1 MSEIRQDKLTEQWV
15 IFAPE
20 RAQRPHSPVPQ
31 AGGKASPAEFD
42 ANCPFCVGNET
53 MLPPI
58 LLEKEAKTPSTPSKP
73 SKPEHNWQTRVVP
86 NKYPVLT
93 AEAETAGGNRG
104 IYLVAAGYGRHEVI
118 IESPLH
124 SCDIP
129 TMSVHEVETVIETY
143 LDRYNTIY
151 AQHRDILTVILFRNH
166 GQMAGTSLV
175 HPHSQLVAM
184 GIVPGRIANRQNVAE
199 RYFSQENRCLMCDI
213 IAFEQGHAQRLIF
226 ENNSFIAFVPF
237 AAAVPFEVLIV
248 PKEHSSDFGSLSP
261 EHVSDLALA
270 LRSVLSGLR
279 QKADD
284 PDYNYIFQTY
294 SRHDTPSPSLH
305 WYIQI
310 RPRLGIPAGFEIGSG
325 ISVNHSLPEQDAQRL
340 REAIE
345 QSKNNEV
352 KQRTEAPD

>member
-20 RAQRPHSPVPQ
+20 RAQRPHPPVPQ
-31 AGGKASPAEFD
+31 AAGKGSPAEFD
-42 ANCPFCVGNET
+42 ANCPFCVGNEN
-53 MLPPI
+53 MLPSV
-58 LLEKEAKTPSTPSKP
+58 LLEKQKRSPVSSSKP
-73 SKPEHNWQTRVVP
+73 KQGEHNWQTRVVP

-93 AEAETAGGNRG
+93 AEAETAGSNRG
-104 IYLVAAGYGRHEVI
+104 VYLVAAGYGRHEVI

-124 SCDIP
+124 SRDIP
-129 TMSVHEVETVIETY
+129 AMSVNEVETVIDTY

-151 AQHRDILTVILFRNH
+151 AEHRDILTVILFRNH

-184 GIVPGRIANRQNVAE
+184 GIVPARIANRQNVAE

-213 IAFEQGHAQRLIF
+213 IEFEQDHAQRLVF

-248 PKEHSSDFGSLSP
+248 PKEHSSDFGAIGP
-261 EHVSDLALA
+261 EDVSDLASA
-270 LRSVLSGLR
+270 LMSVLSGLR
-279 QKADD
+279 QEADD

-294 SRHDTPSPSLH
+294 SRQHKPSPSLH
-305 WYIQI
+305 WYVQI
-310 RPRLGIPAGFEIGSG
+310 RPKLGIPAGFEIGSG

-352 KQRTEAPD
+352 KQKTQAPD